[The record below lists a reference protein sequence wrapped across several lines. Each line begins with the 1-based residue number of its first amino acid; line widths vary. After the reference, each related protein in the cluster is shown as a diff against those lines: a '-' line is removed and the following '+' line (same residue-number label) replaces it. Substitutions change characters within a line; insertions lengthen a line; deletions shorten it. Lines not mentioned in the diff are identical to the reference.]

1 VLVKGLDGEQNK
13 VYQDIA
19 KFFSLETFWT
29 IIGLY
34 FGYQGKAP
42 DLKELFKT
50 LVYNHFA
57 LALDFEVPQELAGYK
72 SKHANSC
79 RIFIDDWL
87 SSSAREVDALAS
99 YLNELQIE
107 WGIAG
112 ILKKE
117 PVETFRRCDTFPLA
131 EELIIRKLAEELEHE
146 TADQELWN
154 GMLNE
159 RRSKHWYSRYETLYC
174 PLEAALRL
182 SKAKLIFEGLRPPKD
197 GQEWLEM
204 YSSELYQVD
213 QLMRQFFCG
222 CQDAHAPEVLQG
234 LARRL
239 EFWYNHAFLAK
250 VALWTDCLLEE
261 SLLQHWPIAIVPK
274 QWHFYRDQIE
284 PMFKHPSERVIVII
298 SDALRY
304 EAGAELAGR
313 LKEKPNVEV
322 ELKPMQATLPC
333 CTSLGMASLLPG
345 KKISFRESGSVDLD
359 GQPTASTVNREAVLQ
374 RRHPASRA
382 MK

>member
-1 VLVKGLDGEQNK
+1 MYSEKFEADDIALLMQRFHVEHLAVRDFFQKHRCFFNSSDRVKKLEAILPPEPSQEQLSLGMLAVLVKGLDGEQNK
-13 VYQDIA
+13 VYQDIV
-19 KFFSLETFWT
+19 KFFSLENFWT

-159 RRSKHWYSRYETLYC
+159 RRSKHWYSRYETLYR

-204 YSSELYQVD
+204 YS
-213 QLMRQFFCG
+213 
-222 CQDAHAPEVLQG
+222 P
-234 LARRL
+234 RR
-239 EFWYNHAFLAK
+239 E
-250 VALWTDCLLEE
+250 
-261 SLLQHWPIAIVPK
+261 
-274 QWHFYRDQIE
+274 
-284 PMFKHPSERVIVII
+284 
-298 SDALRY
+298 
-304 EAGAELAGR
+304 
-313 LKEKPNVEV
+313 
-322 ELKPMQATLPC
+322 
-333 CTSLGMASLLPG
+333 
-345 KKISFRESGSVDLD
+345 
-359 GQPTASTVNREAVLQ
+359 
-374 RRHPASRA
+374 
-382 MK
+382 